1 MIIPQVPDGIIER
14 MGEEGT
20 ASFIPTSERPVLFIL
35 YECRV
40 ARSAA
45 DAVFLCQ
52 FVARRVAHDGF
63 GVAIGMPPGRI
74 EGVLECDELW
84 VHG

>member
-35 YECRV
+35 YECRI

-45 DAVFLCQ
+45 DAVFLCES
-52 FVARRVAHDGF
+52 VAHRVAHDGF
-63 GVAIGMPPGRI
+63 EVVIGVPPRGI

-84 VHG
+84 VHW